1 MSRLLITIGREYGS
15 GGREIGEKLA
25 ERLSIPIY
33 DKQLITEA
41 VQASGIC
48 QEVFD
53 QYDETATNSLLYSL
67 VMGTYNV
74 NMPLPIPDQLFL
86 EQFKVIQK
94 LAKKGSCIFIG
105 RCADYVLEENPHLI
119 SVFIQGDE
127 EDKIKRIMKRNN
139 ISESEAKKRMKSID
153 KARKTYYERY
163 TNKSWGKTNSYDVTL
178 NSSTFGIDRSVEFL
192 YRMATEV
199 QNT

>member
-1 MSRLLITIGREYGS
+1 MENLIITIGREYGS

-48 QEVFD
+48 QEVFE
-53 QYDETATNSLLYSL
+53 QYDETATNSLLYNL

-119 SVFIQGDE
+119 SVFIQGNE
-127 EDKIKRIMKRNN
+127 EDKMKRIMKRNN
-139 ISESEAKKRMKSID
+139 ISKSEAKKRMKSID

>member
-1 MSRLLITIGREYGS
+1 MENLIITIGREYGS

-33 DKQLITEA
+33 DKQLITES

-48 QEVFD
+48 QEVFE

-127 EDKIKRIMKRNN
+127 EDKMKRIMKRNN

>member
-1 MSRLLITIGREYGS
+1 MENLIITIGREYGS

-48 QEVFD
+48 QEVFE

-119 SVFIQGDE
+119 SVFIQGNE
-127 EDKIKRIMKRNN
+127 EDKMKRIMKRNN

-163 TNKSWGKTNSYDVTL
+163 TNKSWGKTNAYDVTL

>member
-1 MSRLLITIGREYGS
+1 MENLIITIGREYGS

-48 QEVFD
+48 QEVFE
-53 QYDETATNSLLYSL
+53 QYDETATNSLLYNL

-119 SVFIQGDE
+119 SVFIQGNE
-127 EDKIKRIMKRNN
+127 EDKMKRIMKRNN

-192 YRMATEV
+192 HRMATEV

>member
-1 MSRLLITIGREYGS
+1 MENLIITIGREYGS

-48 QEVFD
+48 QEVFE

-74 NMPLPIPDQLFL
+74 NMPLPLPDQLFL

-119 SVFIQGDE
+119 SVFIQGNE
-127 EDKIKRIMKRNN
+127 EDKMKRIMKRNN

>member
-1 MSRLLITIGREYGS
+1 MENLIITIGREYGS

-48 QEVFD
+48 QEVFE
-53 QYDETATNSLLYSL
+53 QYDETATNSLLYNL

-119 SVFIQGDE
+119 SVFIQGNE
-127 EDKIKRIMKRNN
+127 EDKMKRIMKRNN

-199 QNT
+199 QNS

>member
-1 MSRLLITIGREYGS
+1 MENLIITIGREYGS

-48 QEVFD
+48 QEVFE

-127 EDKIKRIMKRNN
+127 EDKMKRIMKRNN

>member
-1 MSRLLITIGREYGS
+1 MENLIITIGREYGS

-48 QEVFD
+48 QEVFE
-53 QYDETATNSLLYSL
+53 QYDETATNSLLYNL

-119 SVFIQGDE
+119 SVFIQGNE
-127 EDKIKRIMKRNN
+127 EDKMKRIMKRNN

>member
-1 MSRLLITIGREYGS
+1 
-15 GGREIGEKLA
+15 
-25 ERLSIPIY
+25 
-33 DKQLITEA
+33 
-41 VQASGIC
+41 
-48 QEVFD
+48 
-53 QYDETATNSLLYSL
+53 
-67 VMGTYNV
+67 
-74 NMPLPIPDQLFL
+74 MPLPIPDQLFL

-119 SVFIQGDE
+119 SVFIQGNE
-127 EDKIKRIMKRNN
+127 EDKMKRIMKRNN

>member
-1 MSRLLITIGREYGS
+1 MENLIITIGREYGS

-48 QEVFD
+48 QEVFE

-127 EDKIKRIMKRNN
+127 KDKMKRIMKRNN